1 MFSTRRLTA
10 FSCLLTAFLAATA
23 LRAQAP
29 DPAALQA
36 AIAGAR
42 LDSARAVTLKNVKL
56 GVGLGTLRLDDGVLI
71 PATPVGGRT
80 VEMVFL
86 GKGRM
91 EVEPP
96 DAIEAGQLEL
106 FTGGSRLDE
115 EFKEA
120 VLVVGQDAAVAAM
133 LKRPAAQPDADL
145 SRRAEALFADW
156 RKKGEW
162 KYMSAERG
170 ILLNALRDPAAVGYF
185 AAWFRGGDLGDVFYC
200 VQPSEQEQ
208 VTLGHF
214 VPLDATEREKRKI
227 LKQIS
232 REQSRG
238 RLLGVELDDLGQ
250 WDTWLESSLRTAD
263 GKPVPGAPTF
273 EPKKYTLDVTLSERE
288 LRLTGKARIDLDPVV
303 AGSRAVLL
311 SLPGDFQVSKVTD
324 PAGAPLFYMRN
335 GGELTVILSQAPPSG
350 GTASVVVEY
359 SGRPLDKDWRQ
370 LTLFDTTGWYPHA
383 GTVDRAP
390 YDVTLHWPQGL
401 ELVSS
406 GHRMDGGTS
415 PDGTRWERRT
425 LAFPAFG
432 FSFEVGHF
440 RIETAQA
447 GHVAVRFAFDP
458 GFSGWGGGETRETV
472 MKAVTDSLQ
481 FYEETFGPY
490 PLDELTVATAN
501 RDYSQGMLGF
511 VTLADGMMRDPG
523 ILGRLFGVEDRRLVV
538 AHEVAHQWWG
548 DQVGWTGYRDQWISE
563 AMANYSA
570 LLYGKERLNDQYN
583 GDLTAHWQEELT
595 ASLPDG
601 RSLESVG
608 PVVLGGRLASSHADD
623 AYEAIVYKKGAVILG
638 MLARGLG
645 QENFPKILKQ
655 IVKVENGHAISTED
669 FFTLIERIT
678 GQDLKAFTAQ
688 FVYGTGLPQVLYS
701 YHFEKTDKGWV
712 VKGEARQETPH
723 RFHYK
728 VVSTPRGTFDVAAEP
743 VREVD
748 VKQSTL
754 VVPVEV
760 EVLDPK
766 QGKGKGKDGA
776 NSTLLGNILIKGE
789 LTPFEIPVEHEPK
802 AFRLDRRAQVF
813 GLFFD
818 ESRHP
823 KRMLLF
829 RGEKAAVEGKAGEAV
844 ALFDKALDTEEP
856 APDNGEP
863 VYYADL
869 QHARRIVNAQI
880 ELGRARLLLDQGKD
894 DEADAALGRV
904 DRLLR
909 DDEEYTLLQARLAVR
924 RGDYDKAF
932 QRLRKGPKS
941 SEAYALLAISARA
954 TGHKEELDKALK
966 KARENGADVTL
977 LSGS

>member
-1 MFSTRRLTA
+1 MFSVRRLSA
-10 FSCLLTAFLAATA
+10 FSCLLPVLAAGA
-23 LRAQAP
+23 LRAQAS

-42 LDSARAVTLKNVKL
+42 LEPARAVTLKNVKL
-56 GVGLGTLRLDDGVLI
+56 GVGLGTLRLEDGVLI
-71 PATPVGGRT
+71 PATPVGGKSI
-80 VEMVFL
+80 EMVFL
-86 GKGRM
+86 GKGRL

-96 DAIEAGQLEL
+96 DAVEAGQLEL
-106 FTGGSRLDE
+106 FTGGSRLDA

-133 LKRPAAQPDADL
+133 LKRPAAQPDAEQ

-162 KYMSAERG
+162 KYLSAERG
-170 ILLNALRDPAAVGYF
+170 ILLNALRDPVAAGYF
-185 AAWFRGGDLGDVFYC
+185 AAWFRGGDLGDILYR
-200 VQPSEQEQ
+200 VQPGEQEQ

-214 VPLDATEREKRKI
+214 IPLEATDKEKRKL
-227 LKQIS
+227 LKRIS
-232 REQSRG
+232 REQSKG

-250 WDTWLESSLRTAD
+250 WDTWLQSSLRTVD
-263 GKPVPGAPTF
+263 GKPAPGAPTF
-273 EPKKYTLDVTLSERE
+273 EPKKYTLDVTLAERE
-288 LRLTGKARIDLDPVV
+288 LRLTGKARIDLDPIV
-303 AGSRAVLL
+303 AGSRAVQLT
-311 SLPGDFQVSKVTD
+311 LPGDFFQVSKVTD
-324 PAGAPLFYMRN
+324 PAGAPLFYLRN
-335 GGELTVILSQAPPSG
+335 GGELTVILPQAPPSG

-359 SGRPLDKDWRQ
+359 SGRPVDKDWSR
-370 LTLFDTTGWYPHA
+370 LTLLDTLGWYPHVGA
-383 GTVDRAP
+383 LDRAP
-390 YDVTLHWPQGL
+390 YDVTFRWPKSL
-401 ELVSS
+401 DLVSS
-406 GHRMDGGTS
+406 GHREEGGES

-425 LAFPAFG
+425 LALPGFG

-440 RIETAQA
+440 RMETAQA
-447 GHVAVRFAFDP
+447 GHVALRFAFS
-458 GFSGWGGGETRETV
+458 SGTAWAGRAAREEV
-472 MKAVTDSLQ
+472 MKAAADSLQ
-481 FYEETFGPY
+481 FYEEKFGPY
-490 PLDELTVATAN
+490 PLDELTVTTAN
-501 RDYSQGMLGF
+501 RDFSQGMLGF
-511 VTLADGMMRDPG
+511 VTLSDSVLNGLG
-523 ILGRLFGVEDRRLVV
+523 IWGAIFGQDDRRLVV
-538 AHEVAHQWWG
+538 AHEIAHQWWA

-570 LLYGKERLNDQYN
+570 LLYGKERLDNKYN
-583 GDLTAHWQEELT
+583 GDLTAHWRTELT
-595 ASLPDG
+595 SSLPDG
-601 RSLESVG
+601 RSLESIG
-608 PVVLGGRLASSHADD
+608 PVVLGGRLFSSHSDD
-623 AYEAIVYKKGAVILG
+623 AYVPIVYKKGALILG

-645 QENFPKILKQ
+645 EENFPKVLKQ
-655 IVKVENGHAISTED
+655 IVKVENGRTISTED

-701 YHFEKTDKGWV
+701 YRFEPKGGGWV
-712 VKGEARQETPH
+712 IKGEARQQAPH
-723 RFHYK
+723 RFRYK
-728 VVSTPRGTFDVAAEP
+728 VVQTPRGTYDVAAEP

-760 EVLDPK
+760 EILDPK

-776 NSTLLGNILIKGE
+776 NATVRGNIVVQGE
-789 LTPFEIPVEHEPK
+789 STPFEIPVEHEPK
-802 AFRLDRRAQVF
+802 AFWLDRRAQVF

-818 ESRHP
+818 ENRHP

-844 ALFDKALDTEEP
+844 ALFDKALSTEEP
-856 APDNGEP
+856 PPDTGET
-863 VYYADL
+863 VYYSDI
-869 QHARRIVNAQI
+869 QYARRVMNAEI

-909 DDEEYTLLQARLAVR
+909 DSEEYRLLQSRLDVR

-932 QRLRKGPKS
+932 GRLRKDLWSTEG
-941 SEAYALLAISARA
+941 YALLAISARA

>member
-1 MFSTRRLTA
+1 MRSARRLSVL
-10 FSCLLTAFLAATA
+10 SCLLPAFLAAGA

-29 DPAALQA
+29 DPAALQS

-42 LDSARAVTLKNVKL
+42 LDSSRAVTLKNVKL

-71 PATPVGGRT
+71 PASPVGGKT
-80 VEMVFL
+80 LEMVFL

-91 EVEPP
+91 QVEPP
-96 DAIEAGQLEL
+96 DAVEGGQLEL
-106 FTGGSRLDE
+106 FTGGSRLDA

-120 VLVVGQDAAVAAM
+120 VLVIGQDAAAAAM
-133 LKRPAAQPDADL
+133 LKRPAAQPDAEQG
-145 SRRAEALFADW
+145 RRAEALFADW

-170 ILLNALRDPAAVGYF
+170 ILLNALRDPVAAGYF
-185 AAWFRGGDLGDVFYC
+185 AAWFRGGDLGDFFYC
-200 VQPSEQEQ
+200 VQPGEREQ

-214 VPLDATEREKRKI
+214 IPLEATDKEKRKL
-227 LKQIS
+227 LKRIS
-232 REQSRG
+232 REQRNG

-250 WDTWLESSLRTAD
+250 WDTWLQSSLRTPD
-263 GKPVPGAPTF
+263 GKPAPGAPTF

-288 LRLTGKARIDLDPVV
+288 LRLTGKARIDLDPVI
-303 AGSRAVLL
+303 AGSRAVSL

-324 PAGAPLFYMRN
+324 PAGAPLFYLRT
-335 GGELTVILSQAPPSG
+335 GGELTVILPQAPPSG

-359 SGRPLDKDWRQ
+359 SGRPVDKDWSR
-370 LTLFDTTGWYPHA
+370 LTLLDTLGWYPHV
-383 GTVDRAP
+383 GSLDRAS
-390 YDVTLHWPQGL
+390 YDVTFHWPKSL
-401 ELVSS
+401 ELVAS
-406 GHRMDGGTS
+406 GHREEGGES

-425 LAFPAFG
+425 LPLPGFG

-440 RIETAQA
+440 KVETAQA
-447 GHVAVRFAFDP
+447 GHVALRFAFS
-458 GFSGWGGGETRETV
+458 SGTAWAGRAAREEV
-472 MKAVTDSLQ
+472 MKAAADSLQ
-481 FYEETFGPY
+481 FYEEKFGPY
-490 PLDELTVATAN
+490 PLDELTVTTAN
-501 RDYSQGMLGF
+501 RDFSQGMLGF
-511 VTLADGMMRDPG
+511 VTLSDTVLNGLG
-523 ILGRLFGVEDRRLVV
+523 IWGAIFGQDDRRLVV
-538 AHEVAHQWWG
+538 AHEIAHQWWG

-570 LLYGKERLNDQYN
+570 LLYGKERLDNKYN
-583 GDLTAHWQEELT
+583 GDLTAHWRTELT

-608 PVVLGGRLASSHADD
+608 PVVLGGRLFSSHSDD
-623 AYEAIVYKKGAVILG
+623 AYVPIVYKKGAVILG

-645 QENFPKILKQ
+645 EENFPKILKQ
-655 IVKVENGHAISTED
+655 IVKVESGRAISTED

-678 GQDLKAFTAQ
+678 GQDLKAFTTQ

-701 YHFEKTDKGWV
+701 YHFEPKGGGWV
-712 VKGEARQETPH
+712 IKGEARQQTPH

-728 VVSTPRGTFDVAAEP
+728 VVQTPRGTYDVAAEP

-776 NSTLLGNILIKGE
+776 NAVVRGNIIIQGE
-789 LTPFEIPVEHEPK
+789 ATPFEIPVEHEPK
-802 AFRLDRRAQVF
+802 AFWLDRRTQVF

-818 ESRHP
+818 ENRHP

-829 RGEKAAVEGKAGEAV
+829 RGEKAAVEGKAGDAV
-844 ALFDKALDTEEP
+844 ALFDKALSTEEP
-856 APDNGEP
+856 PPDTGET
-863 VYYADL
+863 VYYSDI
-869 QHARRIVNAQI
+869 QYARRVMNAQI

-909 DDEEYTLLQARLAVR
+909 DGEEYRLLQSRLDVR
-924 RGDYDKAF
+924 RGNYDKAF
-932 QRLRKGPKS
+932 GRLRKDTWSTEG
-941 SEAYALLAISARA
+941 YALLAISARA

-966 KARENGADVTL
+966 KARENGADMTL